1 MSYSKSYSGSVPYSG
16 TVHYSASYG
25 PSEHGGT
32 VSGSVGYSG
41 FVPVTVNLYV
51 DTNPFDNSVNNCSKS
66 VRNLNGAVIA
76 MNSAQVASITRSA
89 NDVSGHIIT
98 GFFNMIGSELS
109 QNMAALFAKFK
120 SVFELLVTKS
130 STLEKQQ
137 LIMQDDYLRVS
148 ERYNQIF
155 RNLDEELEKRIVA
168 LDKNVFEISK
178 KVQGE
183 QLHSETSKKVAQFLI
198 GVNEDEIVQQQL
210 IIANAKDKVQ
220 QAMDGLAQNIIQ
232 GAAYS
237 KKVDSIVSD
246 VNCNSGQ
253 KTFIPVI
260 YTESSNLNSDI
271 TDYNC
276 FSNPNS
282 AEASQRINESIK
294 NYFVSNNANS
304 NNELE
309 TKKIDEAFTLIAERE
324 FENLKDEKSLRIYEV
339 LKQLKEN

>member
-1 MSYSKSYSGSVPYSG
+1 M
-16 TVHYSASYG
+16 
-25 PSEHGGT
+25 
-32 VSGSVGYSG
+32 
-41 FVPVTVNLYV
+41 
-51 DTNPFDNSVNNCSKS
+51 
-66 VRNLNGAVIA
+66 
-76 MNSAQVASITRSA
+76 
-89 NDVSGHIIT
+89 
-98 GFFNMIGSELS
+98 
-109 QNMAALFAKFK
+109 
-120 SVFELLVTKS
+120 
-130 STLEKQQ
+130 
-137 LIMQDDYLRVS
+137 
-148 ERYNQIF
+148 
-155 RNLDEELEKRIVA
+155 
-168 LDKNVFEISK
+168 
-178 KVQGE
+178 
-183 QLHSETSKKVAQFLI
+183 AQFLI

-210 IIANAKDKVQ
+210 IIANAKAKVQ

-294 NYFVSNNANS
+294 NYFVSNNVNS